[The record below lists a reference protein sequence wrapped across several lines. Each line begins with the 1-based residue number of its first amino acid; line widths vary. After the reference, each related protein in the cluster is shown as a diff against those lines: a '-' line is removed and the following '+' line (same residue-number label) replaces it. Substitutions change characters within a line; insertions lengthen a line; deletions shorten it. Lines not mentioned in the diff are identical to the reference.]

1 MPIGILRWHCVAGTR
16 LPPAQMSWSA
26 PAPAAKF
33 DDRGASRDCGPVVTV
48 AHIDGTRD
56 LPALYVER
64 VPARTHVDI
73 AVDRSWIAETE
84 IDMSVVAQARR
95 R

>member
-1 MPIGILRWHCVAGTR
+1 MALRGRNAYAAGPNELVRTGSCR
-16 LPPAQMSWSA
+16 EIRRQ
-26 PAPAAKF
+26 
-33 DDRGASRDCGPVVTV
+33 GASRDSGPVVTV

-64 VPARTHVDI
+64 VPARTDVDI

-84 IDMSVVAQARR
+84 IDISVVAQARR